1 MGRLTDVQIKT
12 CLDHLDRDGYACVP
26 GYLSS
31 AEVAA
36 LHESLDKQL
45 SLLEHARY
53 PGFSEYRPSNEQVFN
68 LQSKDIQFIRLL
80 SEDSLEKLLMAKLND
95 AGYRAIPQDQPN
107 YILGEFIARSSGD
120 LLRLHIDS
128 WMPSPGERTWMLQV
142 VFVLDDRDE
151 DAGCTT
157 VVPGTHKSGRYADRD
172 YQDVQTLPAKAG
184 DLVLWDSR
192 LWHGALPNKLPQK
205 SWVLVAT
212 VQCWWVKQR
221 FDIPRTI
228 GPELFDVLSDKEKA
242 LLGFCAMPPAS
253 EQLGTDTRGG
263 YDRLP
268 EKSLV

>member
-1 MGRLTDVQIKT
+1 MGKLTDDQIKA
-12 CLDHLDRDGYACVP
+12 CVEQLGRDGYTHVP
-26 GYLSS
+26 GYLSLD
-31 AEVAA
+31 ETAA
-36 LHESLDKQL
+36 IRA
-45 SLLEHARY
+45 LLEQQITAMHGVMY
-53 PGFSEYRPSNEQVFN
+53 PGYSEFRPEDEQVFN
-68 LQSKDIQFIRLL
+68 LQSKDIGFIRLL
-80 SEDSLEKLLMAKLND
+80 TEESLEKLLMAKLND

-107 YILGEFIARSSGD
+107 YILGEYIARSSGEA
-120 LLRLHIDS
+120 LRLHIDS
-128 WMPSPGERTWMLQV
+128 WMPSPGEQTWMIQV
-142 VFVLDDRDE
+142 VFVLDDRSE
-151 DAGCTT
+151 EAGCTT
-157 VVPGTHKSGRYADRD
+157 VVPGTHRSGQYADRG

-192 LWHGALPNKLPQK
+192 LWHGALANKLPQK

-228 GPELFDVLSDKEKA
+228 GPELYGVLSDKEKA

-253 EQLGTDTRGG
+253 ELLGTDTRGG